1 MGKFNENQFEFPDI
15 TNENFV
21 IRVNLRPHLK
31 EFLTNVGYQNIES
44 KLYNSLRH
52 EIFNEDEYNEI
63 YQDVLNFIEGV

>member
-1 MGKFNENQFEFPDI
+1 MIAGSDDPVIGNEKLFK
-15 TNENFV
+15 
-21 IRVNLRPHLK
+21 RLK

-52 EIFNEDEYNEI
+52 EIFNEDDYNEI